1 MLAVD
6 GKVVYASVVERT
18 KQITESV
25 RHALKETT
33 ELLRLPTRQY
43 FAVA

>member
-18 KQITESV
+18 KQIT
-25 RHALKETT
+25 T